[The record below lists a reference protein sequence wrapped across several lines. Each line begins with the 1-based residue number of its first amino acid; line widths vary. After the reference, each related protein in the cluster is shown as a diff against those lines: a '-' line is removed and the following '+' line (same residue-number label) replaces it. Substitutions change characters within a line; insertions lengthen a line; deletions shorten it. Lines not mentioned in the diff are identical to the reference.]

1 MMMVFKMFVFQS
13 TFSTIDFKQKN
24 NEYKVSDFST
34 IQSFIYHKIINHKIE
49 LQFNN
54 SVLDVEKNNFATKVL
69 ALL

>member
-1 MMMVFKMFVFQS
+1 MMMVFKVFVFQS

-24 NEYKVSDFST
+24 NEYKFSDFST
-34 IQSFIYHKIINHKIE
+34 IQSLIYHKIINHKIE

-54 SVLDVEKNNFATKVL
+54 SVLDVEKNNFPTKML